1 MAEPNFLGHDFRS
14 GYDKVV
20 KRRDNISGR
29 YKYIKILFKGRGE
42 YINTLI
48 NKELIYSKF
57 SNTHNIFGLFRL

>member
-1 MAEPNFLGHDFRS
+1 MALKKKADIVIHKQVNHG
-14 GYDKVV
+14 G
-20 KRRDNISGR
+20 NISGR

-48 NKELIYSKF
+48 NKKLIYSKF